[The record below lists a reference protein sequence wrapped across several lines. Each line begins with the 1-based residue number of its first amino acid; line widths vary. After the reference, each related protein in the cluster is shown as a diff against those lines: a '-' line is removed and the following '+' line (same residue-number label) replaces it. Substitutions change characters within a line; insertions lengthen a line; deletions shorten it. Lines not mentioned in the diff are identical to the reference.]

1 MKRALGFLVLV
12 TIATVLLWAQDAAK
26 TPQAEKP
33 IHALGWL
40 VGGVWTADMSHTG
53 HGMQRIETRYQWSD
67 NNSFLRFTTHF
78 VFDKG
83 TARTYD
89 GNLFWSPAQNS
100 LAMWYMNADNEIIEG
115 PMQVEGDN
123 WTMTFRGMDPE
134 GEMADLRAEVT
145 RKSPDL
151 YHWLVR
157 EKQAGSWKEIMTL
170 DYHRMPG
177 S

>member
-1 MKRALGFLVLV
+1 MKRAGILFALL
-12 TIATVLLWAQDAAK
+12 TITAALAW
-26 TPQAEKP
+26 PQSTEKKPEAVKP
-33 IHALGWL
+33 IHALSWL
-40 VGGVWTADMSHTG
+40 VGGVWTADTSSMG

-67 NNSFLRFTTHF
+67 NASFLRFTTHF

-89 GNLFWSPAQNS
+89 GNLFWNPTQNS

-115 PMQVEGDN
+115 PMQVNGDA
-123 WTMTFRGMDPE
+123 WTMTFRGTDPE
-134 GEMADLRAEVT
+134 GKMADLRADVI

-151 YHWLVR
+151 YHWSVR
-157 EKQAGSWKEIMTL
+157 EKQAGTWKEIMAL
-170 DYHRMPG
+170 EYQRLSG